1 VSGAA
6 LLARIAEA
14 GATAALDPD
23 GRVRISGASRLA
35 PALLDEA
42 RQNREALAALLAER
56 RRAGALLAAASS
68 AAEALATP
76 DPEFVHERAETA
88 AALAAEATGSC
99 GAPMAEADHQ
109 AALAEYLAVGLQR
122 PPGWSDV
129 ASCPPPGAW
138 CSCCG
143 RHHRAGGRWW
153 REVVAPTG
161 WRCRTC
167 HPPVHRAPVEVV
179 SVRTGMHP
187 VGAPEDRP

>member
-1 VSGAA
+1 VSGAAA

-23 GRVRISGASRLA
+23 GRVRIGGASRLP
-35 PALLDEA
+35 PALLDQA
-42 RQNREALAALLAER
+42 RQNRDALAAVLAER
-56 RRAGALLAAASS
+56 RRAASLVAAADH
-68 AAEALATP
+68 AAEALAAP
-76 DPEFVHERAETA
+76 DPELARERAETA
-88 AALAAEATGSC
+88 AGLSEEAAGRFGRPMSEAG
-99 GAPMAEADHQ
+99 HQ

-143 RHHRAGGRWW
+143 RSHRSGGRWW
-153 REVVAPTG
+153 REAVAPRG

-167 HPPVHRAPVEVV
+167 HGPWHLREDQIVEVV
-179 SVRTGMHP
+179 T
-187 VGAPEDRP
+187 